1 MLLEA
6 LRSDEGRAEIR
17 REGDLSRGLSL
28 VGRCLAEDGGE
39 QVSEVC
45 GQDIGGVVT
54 HQGRTSLSSSSSF
67 TKQRPQLTHLP
78 HLGGGSRRV
87 EAQGF
92 EEGVGGIAT
101 VPTAAVAHARAT
113 SSRVY
118 MVAAFFF
125 FFLLLL
131 VFFLLK
137 FLQVL
142 QRARCAQ
149 PHCDARKQQIARGG
163 DLCAAAAA
171 PPPLPPSA
179 QQTSNIQPQ
188 TFTP

>member
-1 MLLEA
+1 MLLHHNSVLLEA

-39 QVSEVC
+39 QVSEVR

-67 TKQRPQLTHLP
+67 TKQRPQLTYLP

-92 EEGVGGIAT
+92 EGGVGGIAT

-125 FFLLLL
+125 FFFLLLLL

-149 PHCDARKQQIARGG
+149 PHCDARKQQIA
-163 DLCAAAAA
+163 
-171 PPPLPPSA
+171 
-179 QQTSNIQPQ
+179 
-188 TFTP
+188 